1 MTTRDTSTGRA
12 SFSKVVRNVS
22 RYRETG
28 ITIFI
33 VILVVAITLTTSTFL
48 KATNLRNLF
57 MNIAILAIV
66 ALGQTIV
73 IIAHGIDLSV
83 SSVIGLVAMM
93 VAFML
98 KQYPW
103 IPVPL
108 AILLGMGLGAV
119 LGMINGLII
128 SFGKV
133 PPIIATLG
141 TLSIYR
147 GLVFFYS
154 QGSWIN
160 AFELPQNFK
169 SFAFGTPLLLPNLI
183 IIAIVVAVFV
193 YYFLSHTRT
202 GRNIYAVGSNP
213 TSAELAG
220 IRVPR
225 ITFLVY
231 ILSGILAGLAGVL
244 WTSYYASAQTNTAL
258 GFELQTVA
266 AAVVGGVS
274 ISGGVGTVP
283 GVLLGTLLLG
293 IIQNMLTL
301 ININPYWELAAQGL
315 LILLA
320 VVSDNLITQRT
331 QKATRK

>member
-1 MTTRDTSTGRA
+1 MTAPDTHANKT
-12 SFSKVVRNVS
+12 SFSTTFRTIA
-22 RYRETG
+22 RFREAG
-28 ITIFI
+28 ISIFI
-33 VILVVAITLTTSTFL
+33 VILVVAISLNTTTFL

-73 IIAHGIDLSV
+73 ILAHGIDLSV

-98 KQYPW
+98 KQFPG

-108 AILLGMGLGAV
+108 ALLLGIGLGAV
-119 LGMINGLII
+119 LGMVNGLII
-128 SFGKV
+128 TVGKV

-160 AFELPQNFK
+160 AFELPQSFK
-169 SFAFGTPLLLPNLI
+169 SFAFSTPLLLPNLI
-183 IIAIVVAVFV
+183 VIAIVVAVIV
-193 YYFLSHTRT
+193 YYFLNYTRT

-220 IRVPR
+220 IRVQR
-225 ITFLVY
+225 TTFLVY
-231 ILSGILAGLAGVL
+231 IISGIAAGLAGVL
-244 WTSYYASAQTNTAL
+244 WLSYYASAQTNTAL

-283 GVLLGTLLLG
+283 GVILGTLLLG

-301 ININPYWELAAQGL
+301 ININPFWELAAQGL

-320 VVSDNLITQRT
+320 VVSDNLIMQRT
-331 QKATRK
+331 QRATRK